1 MADRSGL
8 RRARAGRV
16 AWGDGQRGQRNAIAW
31 FVKYTPSIN
40 FEVRRAVRRQG
51 SLHSASFAVMPC
63 RWLVRLEFLYE
74 MMTLKI
80 WNHG

>member
-1 MADRSGL
+1 MADHSL
-8 RRARAGRV
+8 LCRARAGYV
-16 AWGDGQRGQRNAIAW
+16 ARGDGQRGQRNAIAGL
-31 FVKYTPSIN
+31 VKYSSSIN